1 MALRRR
7 WWSPALLAVSVG
19 LLGACEGQILDA
31 AKPGGPGPG
40 GNPGPGGPGNPPVG
54 VEQPARSVRVAR
66 LTHPQWVASV
76 KELLKLDAAPTTLAQ
91 SFRADPSQSGFLFD
105 NDARALSVDEAL
117 WGAYQRAAADLAGQ
131 VATDATKL
139 AKLLPPG
146 TNTDEARAK
155 AFVESFGMR
164 AHRRPLT
171 ADEVESY
178 LVLYRKGP
186 TAYATMAPFQAGLRL
201 VMEGFL
207 QSPLFLYRVEKSTQ
221 AADGKVPLDA
231 YEVASRL
238 SYALWDSMPDEALF
252 TAAREGALG
261 KREGVAEQARRM
273 MKDARARGVVGA
285 YHQVV
290 FDVPRYAS
298 IRPNTTR
305 FPTVTAKLSESAA
318 KENALFVDDVVFTR
332 EGRFSDLLTSRDT
345 FVNDELA
352 RVYGLTGTFT
362 ADFVPATLD
371 ATQRR
376 GVLTQVGF
384 LASHATSMDPDP
396 IHRGVF
402 LSEHLLCQKI
412 GAPPANIPALP
423 APNGRTNREV
433 VTSHTEAPG
442 TVCASCHSNLINPL
456 GFPFEN
462 FDAVGG
468 FRTTDNGHPVDATS
482 SPSIGGEK
490 VAVRDAVQLS
500 DTLASSQ
507 AVHECYARHWV
518 EFLSGRPAAT
528 EDAALVARLG
538 KLSRAGEL
546 SVVDL
551 VVEVVTGVGFVNR
564 HPEELP

>member
-1 MALRRR
+1 MARRR
-7 WWSPALLAVSVG
+7 HWLSSALFAASLSF
-19 LLGACEGQILDA
+19 LTACEGQISDA
-31 AKPGGPGPG
+31 ANPR
-40 GNPGPGGPGNPPVG
+40 NPGPGGTNKPPPAG
-54 VEQPARSVRVAR
+54 VEQAARSVRVAR
-66 LTHPQWVASV
+66 LTHAQWLSTV
-76 KELLKLDAAPTTLAQ
+76 KDLLMLDAAPTALAQ

-139 AKLLPPG
+139 GKLLPAG
-146 TNTDEARAK
+146 STTDEARAK
-155 AFVESFGMR
+155 AFVESFGLR
-164 AHRRPLT
+164 ALRRPLT
-171 ADEVESY
+171 ADEVETY
-178 LVLYRKGP
+178 LKLYREGP
-186 TAYATMAPFQAGLRL
+186 KAYPTMAAFQGGLRL
-201 VMEGFL
+201 VLEGFL
-207 QSPLFLYRVEKSTQ
+207 QSPLFLYRVERSTQ

-231 YEVASRL
+231 FEVASRL
-238 SYALWDSMPDEALF
+238 SYALWNSMPDDALF
-252 TAAREGALG
+252 AAAREGMLA
-261 KREGVAEQARRM
+261 KREGVASEARRM
-273 MKDARARGVVGA
+273 MADPRARGVVDA
-285 YHQVV
+285 YHQAV

-305 FPTVTAKLSESAA
+305 FPTVTAKLAESAA
-318 KENALFVDDVVFTR
+318 KENALFVQDVVFGR
-332 EGRFSDLLTSRDT
+332 KGRFADLLTSRDT

-352 RVYGLTGTFT
+352 RIYGLTGNFT
-362 ADFVPATLD
+362 ADFVPVTLD
-371 ATQRR
+371 GAQRR

-384 LASHATSMDPDP
+384 LASHATSIDPDP

-442 TVCASCHSNLINPL
+442 TVCASCHSTLINPL

-468 FRTTDNGHPVDATS
+468 YRTTDNGHPVDAS
-482 SPSIGGEK
+482 SAPGIGGQK
-490 VAVRDAVQLS
+490 VSVKDAL
-500 DTLASSQ
+500 DLADALATTQ

-518 EFLSGRPAAT
+518 EFLSGRPAVA
-528 EDAALVARLG
+528 EDDALVARLG
-538 KLSRAGEL
+538 KLSQSGQL
-546 SVVDL
+546 PIVDL
-551 VVEVVTGVGFVNR
+551 VVEVVTGVGFVTR

>member
-1 MALRRR
+1 MIARRRR
-7 WWSPALLAVSVG
+7 WWSPALLAASVG
-19 LLGACEGQILDA
+19 LLGGCEGQILDA
-31 AKPGGPGPG
+31 AKPGGGPG
-40 GNPGPGGPGNPPVG
+40 GGPGGTNNPPAA
-54 VEQPARSVRVAR
+54 VEQPARTVRVAR
-66 LTHPQWVASV
+66 LTHSQWVSSAQ
-76 KELLKLDAAPTTLAQ
+76 ELLRLASPPTALAQ
-91 SFRADPSQSGFLFD
+91 TFRADPSQSGFLFD
-105 NDARALSVDEAL
+105 NDARSLSVDEAL

-139 AKLLPPG
+139 GKLLPPG

-155 AFVESFGMR
+155 AFVESFGLR

-186 TAYATMAPFQAGLRL
+186 ASYSTMAPFQAGLRL
-201 VMEGFL
+201 VLEGFL
-207 QSPLFLYRVEKSTQ
+207 QSPLFLYRVERSTE
-221 AADGKVPLDA
+221 AKDGKVPLDA

-238 SYALWDSMPDEALF
+238 SYALWDSMPDDALF
-252 TAAREGALG
+252 TAAREGTLTT
-261 KREGVAEQARRM
+261 REGVAAQARRM
-273 MKDARARGVVGA
+273 IQDARARDVVGA
-285 YHQVV
+285 YHSVV

-298 IRPNTTR
+298 IRPSTTR
-305 FPTVTAKLSESAA
+305 FPTVTAKLSTSAA
-318 KENALFVDDVVFTR
+318 KENALFVDSVVFKR
-332 EGRFSDLLTSRDT
+332 EGRFQDLLTSRDT
-345 FVNDELA
+345 FVDDELA
-352 RVYGLTGTFT
+352 RVYGLSGTFT
-362 ADFVPATLD
+362 ADFVPVTLD

-384 LASHATSMDPDP
+384 LASHATSVDPDP

-433 VTSHTEAPG
+433 VSSHTETPG
-442 TVCASCHSNLINPL
+442 SVCASCHATLINPL

-468 FRTTDNGHPVDATS
+468 FRTTDNGHAVDATS
-482 SPSIGGEK
+482 SPGIGGQK
-490 VAVRDAVQLS
+490 VAVKDALDLS
-500 DTLASSQ
+500 DVLANSQ

-528 EDAALVARLG
+528 EDTALVSRLG
-538 KLSRAGEL
+538 KLSQAGQL
-546 SVVDL
+546 SIVDL

>member
-1 MALRRR
+1 M
-7 WWSPALLAVSVG
+7 
-19 LLGACEGQILDA
+19 
-31 AKPGGPGPG
+31 
-40 GNPGPGGPGNPPVG
+40 
-54 VEQPARSVRVAR
+54 RVAR

-76 KELLKLDAAPTTLAQ
+76 KDLLKLDVAPTALAQ

-155 AFVESFGMR
+155 AFVESFGLR
-164 AHRRPLT
+164 AHRRPLA
-171 ADEVESY
+171 ADEVEAY

-186 TAYATMAPFQAGLRL
+186 GSYPTMAPFQAGLRL
-201 VMEGFL
+201 VLEGFL

-221 AADGKVPLDA
+221 ATDGKVPLDA

-252 TAAREGALG
+252 TAAREGALV

-273 MKDARARGVVGA
+273 LKDARARGVVGA
-285 YHQVV
+285 YHQAV

-305 FPTVTAKLSESAA
+305 FPNVTAKLSESAA
-318 KENALFVDDVVFTR
+318 KENALFVEDVVFKR
-332 EGRFSDLLTSRDT
+332 EGRFADLLTSRDT
-345 FVNDELA
+345 FANDELA

-362 ADFVPATLD
+362 ADFVPVTLD

-384 LASHATSMDPDP
+384 LASHATSLDPDP

-500 DTLASSQ
+500 DTLANTQ

-528 EDAALVARLG
+528 EDAALVSRLG